1 MTIDRDIDNEDIS
14 EKAEAEKM
22 QSSYELQSR
31 STQLKGDIDKIKQML
46 VIFFFGPPVVVVEDV
61 I

>member
-22 QSSYELQSR
+22 QSSYEQQSR
-31 STQLKGDIDKIKQML
+31 ST
-46 VIFFFGPPVVVVEDV
+46 
-61 I
+61 

>member
-31 STQLKGDIDKIKQML
+31 ST
-46 VIFFFGPPVVVVEDV
+46 
-61 I
+61 